1 MNICSNYFLEIEN
14 FVEWL
19 VNCKEVLEMGL
30 LKRIQE
36 SNKAGLDFMKEHPM
50 VTGVYGST
58 LFDRVIDHETKP
70 YVYEGKKQGYA
81 EASDE
86 YEKKLLTQAEE
97 FIKQKKDFQMER
109 DAYEA
114 LLDEYEIEIDKLN
127 SKLNKSEDEKE
138 YLYQLMLKERE
149 LKKLGK

>member
-58 LFDRVIDHETKP
+58 LFDRV
-70 YVYEGKKQGYA
+70 
-81 EASDE
+81 
-86 YEKKLLTQAEE
+86 EE

-109 DAYEA
+109 DAYGA
-114 LLDEYEIEIDKLN
+114 LWDEYEIEIDKLN

>member
-1 MNICSNYFLEIEN
+1 
-14 FVEWL
+14 
-19 VNCKEVLEMGL
+19 
-30 LKRIQE
+30 
-36 SNKAGLDFMKEHPM
+36 MKEHPM

-58 LFDRVIDHETKP
+58 LLDRVIDHETKP

-86 YEKKLLTQAEE
+86 YEKKFLTQAEE

>member
-1 MNICSNYFLEIEN
+1 
-14 FVEWL
+14 
-19 VNCKEVLEMGL
+19 
-30 LKRIQE
+30 
-36 SNKAGLDFMKEHPM
+36 MKEHPM

-58 LFDRVIDHETKP
+58 LLDRVIDHETKP

-114 LLDEYEIEIDKLN
+114 LLDEYEIEI
-127 SKLNKSEDEKE
+127 E

>member
-1 MNICSNYFLEIEN
+1 MCKGKYKIFYDEIEN
-14 FVEWL
+14 LGRCVYRRYQIW
-19 VNCKEVLEMGL
+19 
-30 LKRIQE
+30 I
-36 SNKAGLDFMKEHPM
+36 SNKMFIQVNRDKFL
-50 VTGVYGST
+50 Y
-58 LFDRVIDHETKP
+58 RVIDHETKP

>member
-1 MNICSNYFLEIEN
+1 M
-14 FVEWL
+14 
-19 VNCKEVLEMGL
+19 
-30 LKRIQE
+30 
-36 SNKAGLDFMKEHPM
+36 A
-50 VTGVYGST
+50 
-58 LFDRVIDHETKP
+58 
-70 YVYEGKKQGYA
+70 
-81 EASDE
+81 
-86 YEKKLLTQAEE
+86 QAEE

-149 LKKLGK
+149 LKNLENDNNITV

>member
-1 MNICSNYFLEIEN
+1 
-14 FVEWL
+14 
-19 VNCKEVLEMGL
+19 
-30 LKRIQE
+30 
-36 SNKAGLDFMKEHPM
+36 MKEHPM

-58 LFDRVIDHETKP
+58 LLDRVIDHETKP

-81 EASDE
+81 EASD
-86 YEKKLLTQAEE
+86 EKKLLTQAEE

>member
-1 MNICSNYFLEIEN
+1 
-14 FVEWL
+14 
-19 VNCKEVLEMGL
+19 
-30 LKRIQE
+30 
-36 SNKAGLDFMKEHPM
+36 MKEHPM

-58 LFDRVIDHETKP
+58 LLDRVIDHETKP

-86 YEKKLLTQAEE
+86 YEKKLLRQAVDV
-97 FIKQKKDFQMER
+97 IYLQIDFVLDR
-109 DAYEA
+109 VAYEA
-114 LLDEYEIEIDKLN
+114 VLDEYDFEIDKLN